1 VHQFDG
7 VARSPPRLTAYP
19 PDHTIS
25 TRAKKEALRR
35 TKKPTL
41 IKVAAPAA
49 HVHPAQNGARAGSSG
64 GSGGGGGGRPG
75 RPIAPKTKTKRRAV
89 SPISIMLTTRKTLP
103 AAAFAPGCDVTS
115 VLTTSGGGDAS
126 GEGAQRA
133 ALKAAGERAAR
144 VARRTSATTQ
154 KFLRPRAGKKKP
166 RKKDPAGDGPYS
178 DSYSDEEEQVVQRRP
193 GGAVTNGLDD
203 VPRDRETGA
212 RVHVMEMHI
221 RRVHPK
227 LPGGAVITKV
237 LDRGKSDTLR
247 EQK

>member
-1 VHQFDG
+1 MHQFDG

-64 GSGGGGGGRPG
+64 GSGGGGGRPG

-166 RKKDPAGDGPYS
+166 RKKDPAGDYS